1 MVAIVLFFDRI
12 LTHSS
17 TATMAPAH
25 IGKNFCS
32 QPRDS
37 DYASR
42 HQSAAKAIIFLLVS
56 QLLFGCGRE
65 KPKIESYDSLT
76 QASQTRVQT
85 TVLRYVEC
93 SVRAVL
99 ILDKGRRHIGRL
111 AWTASES
118 CIAEKNNVIRT
129 MVSEGTSNEAAF
141 SYASDMQVQATA
153 AAITAAQNKRSQ
165 Q

>member
-1 MVAIVLFFDRI
+1 MVAILLFFDRI
-12 LTHSS
+12 SPHSS

-25 IGKNFCS
+25 IGKNVCS
-32 QPRDS
+32 QPPAS

-42 HQSAAKAIIFLLVS
+42 HQRVAKAIIFLLVS
-56 QLLFGCGRE
+56 QLIFGCTRE

-76 QASQTRVQT
+76 QVSQTRVQIA
-85 TVLRYVEC
+85 VLRYVEC

-118 CIAEKNNVIRT
+118 CSTEKNNIIRAL
-129 MVSEGTSNEAAF
+129 VEEGTSNATAF